1 VGEGLVFVDK
11 MKLRMLYSDLK
22 SDLEVIENELATAVN
37 SSSHLL
43 NDASIHLLQAGGKR
57 IRPVFVLLSA
67 KFGNYSIESIKRV
80 AVTVELIHMASLVH
94 DDVIDD
100 AETRRGR
107 ETVKAQ
113 WNNRVAMYTGDFLFA
128 KAIEYITAINN
139 TYAHQV
145 LSNTMVEL
153 CIGEIIQ
160 IEDKRFLEQTVR
172 DYLKRIKRK
181 TAILI
186 SASCELGAI
195 ASGADEQTIKRLKRF
210 GYYVGMSFQII
221 DDVLDITASDKE
233 LGKPAGS
240 DLLQGNITL
249 PVLYAKNDPT
259 IAPLLLEAFEGN
271 ISDEKLQILLNELR
285 SSEGIKR
292 AKQLSNRYL
301 EKALHELKQLPA
313 SSAKKSLQN
322 IALFMGKRNF

>member
-1 VGEGLVFVDK
+1 MDK
-11 MKLRMLYSDLK
+11 MKLKLLYSDLK
-22 SDLEVIENELATAVN
+22 PDLDIIEKELARAVN

-43 NDASIHLLQAGGKR
+43 NEASLHLLLAGGKR
-57 IRPVFVLLSA
+57 IRPVFVLLAA
-67 KFGNYSIESIKRV
+67 KFGNYSIESIKSV
-80 AVTVELIHMASLVH
+80 AVSVELIHMASLVH

-128 KAIEYITAINN
+128 NAIEYITDLKN
-139 TYAHQV
+139 TYAHEV
-145 LSNTMVEL
+145 LSHTMVEL

-160 IEDKRFLEQTVR
+160 IEDKHYLEQTVR
-172 DYLKRIKRK
+172 DYLRRIKRK

-195 ASGADEQTIKRLKRF
+195 ASQADEKTVKHLKQF

-221 DDVLDITASDKE
+221 DDILDLTSTDEK

-240 DLLQGNITL
+240 DLAQGNITL
-249 PVLYAKNDPT
+249 PVLYVKNDPV
-259 IAPLLLEAFEGN
+259 IGPLLIEMLDGS
-271 ISDEKLQILLNELR
+271 ISDTDRHRLL
-285 SSEGIKR
+285 SEIRESDGIKR
-292 AKQLSNRYL
+292 AKQLSNLYMQ
-301 EKALHELKQLPA
+301 KALNEVKQLPPN
-313 SSAKKSLQN
+313 SAKKSLQN
-322 IALFMGKRNF
+322 IALFMSKRKF